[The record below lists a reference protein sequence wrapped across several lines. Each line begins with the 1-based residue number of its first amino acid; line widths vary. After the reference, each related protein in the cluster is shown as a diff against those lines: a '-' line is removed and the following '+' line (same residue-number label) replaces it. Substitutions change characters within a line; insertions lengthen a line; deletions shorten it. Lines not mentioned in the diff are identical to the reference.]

1 MSKFRMFL
9 IVMTVFA
16 IAAPLMAQD
25 EEMPPPMV
33 AKNHFVT
40 ANPGQAL
47 EFEAAYKG
55 HLEFHENNNDSWY
68 WHTWQIA
75 NGQDFGQYIIRTG
88 NHSWSDFDERGDFAM
103 KDVTHYLENV
113 SGYVKKISSN
123 MVVAV
128 PSISNWPEDYGIPTM
143 VEVSVFQVNREY
155 GRAFYSAIKKL
166 HEAIVEKEIPF
177 TYSWAWVANGA
188 EGPGPSWVLAI
199 PMKSWAEYGQ
209 NMEVALWKMVE
220 EVYGDYERD
229 LIRKMWSKSVAHE
242 ESFIVSYRE
251 DLSYNPPE

>member
-1 MSKFRMFL
+1 MFL

-40 ANPGQAL
+40 VNSGQTLA
-47 EFEAAYKG
+47 FEAAYKG
-55 HLEFHENNNDSWY
+55 HLEWHANKNDTWY
-68 WHTWQIA
+68 WHTWQVS
-75 NGQDFGQYIIRTG
+75 NGQNLGQYIIRTG
-88 NHSWSDFDERGDFAM
+88 DHPWSDFDEHAKFSVEDSA
-103 KDVTHYLENV
+103 HYVQNV
-113 SGYVKKISSN
+113 SQYVKKIDSN
-123 MVVAV
+123 LVVSV
-128 PSISNWPEDYGIPTM
+128 PSLSNWPEDYGIPTM

-155 GRAFYSAIKKL
+155 GRAFYGAIKKL